1 MNTPDSGDYL
11 LLAYAV
17 SSALLFGYACLL
29 WLEDRTLKREE
40 GDMNPDRAKTSPP
53 TSRRLP

>member
-17 SSALLFGYACLL
+17 SFALLFGYAGLL
-29 WLEDRTLKREE
+29 WLEDRALKREE
-40 GDMNPDRAKTSPP
+40 G
-53 TSRRLP
+53 RRES